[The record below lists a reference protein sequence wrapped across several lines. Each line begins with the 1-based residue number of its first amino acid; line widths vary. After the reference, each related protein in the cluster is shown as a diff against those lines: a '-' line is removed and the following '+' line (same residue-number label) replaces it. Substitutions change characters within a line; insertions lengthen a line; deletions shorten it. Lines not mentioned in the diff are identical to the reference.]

1 VCGPTGALL
10 PHVARHRSD
19 PAADVPNRFTRAF
32 DEGASL
38 IRRGRVDQQ
47 LAVPVGRGAHPVT
60 LVLGRGDAFTERD
73 VLRGVTDQG
82 RDFAEVVR
90 LPP

>member
-1 VCGPTGALL
+1 M
-10 PHVARHRSD
+10 
-19 PAADVPNRFTRAF
+19 
-32 DEGASL
+32 
-38 IRRGRVDQQ
+38 DQQ

-60 LVLGRGDAFTERD
+60 LVLGRGDAFTGRD

-90 LPP
+90 LPPVSWPSSGCCPRA